1 MSSKNV
7 TGGMKFNELAL
18 IDRSKSVLVNDAAE
32 FSPKAVFIA
41 AAAPAPNV

>member
-32 FSPKAVFIA
+32 FSPNAVRCA
-41 AAAPAPNV
+41 DAAPVP